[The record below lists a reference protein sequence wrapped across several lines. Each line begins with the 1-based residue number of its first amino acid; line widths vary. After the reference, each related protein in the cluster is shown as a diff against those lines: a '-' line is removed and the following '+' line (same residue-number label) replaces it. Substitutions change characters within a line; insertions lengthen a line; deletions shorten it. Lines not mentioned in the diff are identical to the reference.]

1 MNSNI
6 KKHEEETGEIVTPER
21 YSEFSREHK
30 GRCFRNSN
38 LNPASAEEPQSEIL
52 ARDFLLDE
60 VGMYQGDDIAIFSRE
75 VVTDNGTKSPAKIHS
90 YPNRYYWRTSYWSG

>member
-6 KKHEEETGEIVTPER
+6 KKHEEETGEIVTPEQ
-21 YSEFSREHK
+21 YSEFSGIALEVRS
-30 GRCFRNSN
+30 SN
-38 LNPASAEEPQSEIL
+38 LNPASVEEPQSEIL